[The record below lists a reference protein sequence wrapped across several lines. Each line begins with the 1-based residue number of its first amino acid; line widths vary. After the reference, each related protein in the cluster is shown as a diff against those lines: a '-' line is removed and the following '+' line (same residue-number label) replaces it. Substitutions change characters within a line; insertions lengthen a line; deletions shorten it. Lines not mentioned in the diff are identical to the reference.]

1 MSQGAIKAK
10 VIATGEIVEVKAWK
24 GSSDIFFSTL
34 DMNHFYQQSDIELIP
49 IEEPVIVVSRLK
61 EVLSQATEVGYIN
74 QYGAHR
80 IMELV
85 ISDFGK
91 EVNFPT
97 KDSTKSADK
106 Q

>member
-24 GSSDIFFSTL
+24 GSSDIFFTTL
-34 DMNHFYQQSDIELIP
+34 DMNHFYQKSDIELIP

-61 EVLSQATEVGYIN
+61 EVLKQATEVGYIN

-80 IMELV
+80 IIDLV
-85 ISDFGK
+85 MNDFGK

-97 KDSTKSADK
+97 KDLPKSEEK